1 MNARELPF
9 RLWAQGGEK
18 GVATTDTLGGPQQ
31 VPRYSRG
38 RLDIGPFIVLTRKR
52 MAESAHVHM
61 TAGALRQREDPTF
74 AATLEDDDD

>member
-1 MNARELPF
+1 MNARELQF
-9 RLWAQGGEK
+9 RLWA
-18 GVATTDTLGGPQQ
+18 Q

-52 MAESAHVHM
+52 MQESAHVHM

-74 AATLEDDDD
+74 AATLEGHDDDLAPVRHLRAL